1 MSGELQ
7 EPELFY
13 LFFPFNHDISP
24 IFPHV
29 AFASSEIKGDAYSL
43 IFIVV
48 AYLLRSPLCDI
59 PFSEM

>member
-13 LFFPFNHDISP
+13 LFHDISP

-29 AFASSEIKGDAYSL
+29 AFASSEIKEDAYSL